1 MKRNLIT
8 LLTIFSFLIV
18 EAQNPLAYNLFNK
31 EGKPVNYKEMIQHMG
46 ENELVFIGE
55 IHNCAIAHWM
65 EKIIVQDLYTI
76 HGDSLML
83 GAEMFERDDQLL
95 LNEYLNGLIPF
106 SRLEEEAKLWKNYA
120 TDYAPLVEFA
130 KKHTL
135 PFIATNVA
143 RRYANIVSKGGLEA
157 LDKVSEEGRSL
168 IAPLPIQYIDNPLV
182 NKYFQESLPPMMKKV
197 PTTKLAQAQVVKD
210 ATMAWSI
217 AQTLRG
223 AMVHFNG
230 SYHSTGHA
238 GIINY
243 LNVYRP
249 GLKIGTIEIVR
260 QEQIDSLE
268 DNHKGKADYFIC
280 VPSSMATTF

>member
-168 IAPLPIQYIDNPLV
+168 IAPLPIQYI
-182 NKYFQESLPPMMKKV
+182 E
-197 PTTKLAQAQVVKD
+197 
-210 ATMAWSI
+210 
-217 AQTLRG
+217 
-223 AMVHFNG
+223 
-230 SYHSTGHA
+230 
-238 GIINY
+238 
-243 LNVYRP
+243 
-249 GLKIGTIEIVR
+249 IGRAHV
-260 QEQIDSLE
+260 
-268 DNHKGKADYFIC
+268 
-280 VPSSMATTF
+280 